1 MCWGPPAP
9 WPPPATP
16 NLTVIL
22 LTFDAAAVAVW
33 LAGRLSDHSGGG
45 GDRPARGPIHHV
57 PMYHVSVRKGGKW
70 PVVFPKHS
78 DRWSASPRS

>member
-33 LAGRLSDHSGGG
+33 LAGRLWDHGGG
-45 GDRPARGPIHHV
+45 GGNDRPACGPIHFDGV
-57 PMYHVSVRKGGKW
+57 LGQKGGKW